1 MACRTWV
8 ACCGASGEPG
18 QDVDTLLQLQPI
30 VTDNQEIG
38 ARFDWERYG
47 LEVSYYESNS
57 DFGQRLAEQNGTW
70 VGSREKTE
78 IQGVEVTG
86 NMQINDYHDLS
97 LSYAHTQGK
106 SDQDGDGSVDTKL
119 TGINIAPDTLKLGW
133 SAVWNDRL
141 STRLQGRYY
150 FDRSVDNPA
159 LDFDGYGL
167 VDASLAYQLP
177 TGQLS
182 LGIENL
188 TDEDYLT
195 YYSQAAR
202 ISMSTTSP
210 VVGARSRW
218 GISWIFKA

>member
-1 MACRTWV
+1 
-8 ACCGASGEPG
+8 
-18 QDVDTLLQLQPI
+18 Q
-30 VTDNQEIG
+30 
-38 ARFDWERYG
+38 
-47 LEVSYYESNS
+47 
-57 DFGQRLAEQNGTW
+57 
-70 VGSREKTE
+70 KTE

-86 NMQINDYHDLS
+86 NMQVNDQHDLS
-97 LSYAHTQGK
+97 LSYAHTEGK

-141 STRLQGRYY
+141 STRLQGSYY

-177 TGQLS
+177 AGQLS

-202 ISMSTTSP
+202 ISDEYYFTGRGRTFT
-210 VVGARSRW
+210 VGYQLD
-218 GISWIFKA
+218 F